1 MDNATKNSILIV
13 DDNSSTIDVLLDI
26 LSNDYSIRVAKN
38 GAKALEIAHQSMPD
52 LILLD
57 IVMPE
62 MSGYEVLEELKASPQ
77 TQHIPVVFITG
88 LKDAEDEE
96 RGLDL
101 GAADFI
107 NKPFNRKMVKA
118 RVLNQIKIINCLNQI
133 ELLKEQMK

>member
-38 GAKALEIAHQSMPD
+38 GAKALEIANQSMPD